1 VAPLAGGHAGAFR
14 RRSGAVGEKE
24 GTLASLHC
32 LVCRV
37 GARACALPL
46 EHVREVMRPS
56 AVAPVPSAQKYV
68 LGLGVI
74 RGQSVP
80 VLDMAL
86 LLTGHSAPAARFVVL
101 RVGERRVA
109 LAVAEVVGAKV
120 LDRAEL
126 ADLPPLLSEARDRV
140 SALAVLD
147 GNLLEVLE
155 SARLLEAADA
165 ELIGVQAPA

>member
-1 VAPLAGGHAGAFR
+1 
-14 RRSGAVGEKE
+14 
-24 GTLASLHC
+24 

-56 AVAPVPSAQKYV
+56 PVAAVPSAQKYV

-74 RGQSVP
+74 RGETVP
-80 VLDMAL
+80 VLDAAL
-86 LLTGHSAPAARFVVL
+86 LLAGQSAPATRFVVL

-109 LAVAEVVGAKV
+109 LAVGEVVGARI

-126 ADLPPLLSEARDRV
+126 AELPPLLSEARDRV

-147 GNLLEVLE
+147 GDLLQVLE
-155 SARLLEAADA
+155 STRLLDAA
-165 ELIGVQAPA
+165 ELGLSGAQAPA

>member
-1 VAPLAGGHAGAFR
+1 MGVQRGAFR
-14 RRSGAVGEKE
+14 GLSGAVGENE

-56 AVAPVPSAQKYV
+56 PVAPVPSAQKFV

-74 RGQSVP
+74 RGETVP
-80 VLDMAL
+80 VLDTAL
-86 LLTGHSAPAARFVVL
+86 LLSGQSAPATRFVVL

-109 LAVAEVVGAKV
+109 LAVGEVVGAKV

-126 ADLPPLLSEARDRV
+126 VELPPLLSEARDRV

-147 GNLLEVLE
+147 GDLLEVLE
-155 SARLLEAADA
+155 SARLLAAADA
-165 ELIGVQAPA
+165 DLTLAQALA